1 MSEYLLMS
9 IKTKYEVK
17 IFNGTKT
24 YEFRRK
30 SIGEKNLNK
39 KVYIYSS
46 EVKREIVG
54 YVVFDEIL
62 CGSAEDLVIKTKYD
76 DMNGIVEYF
85 DGNDGYALH
94 IKEYYKFVK
103 PIKLKEIKC
112 EHDDFVIPQFYRYL
126 NDKESIYDKLINRN
140 IIHHMKLQSEY
151 FDYILYG
158 DKRYELRLNDE
169 KRRKIKFNDIIIFS
183 KDDASD
189 DKLVT
194 LVTGIIKR
202 NSFKD
207 IINEQLMSLLASEK
221 MEKEYLLNEL
231 DKFYSKEKQMKYGVL
246 AIRIEIMYHVSSKLD
261 KKLID
266 DIYDFTKN
274 IEKYYSDYKEW
285 FYDKHIRE
293 ENRKTIY
300 IKNNNLIG
308 VINLKKEEKKI
319 CTIYVKEEYRRSGFS
334 DILLEDAFKYLGTMK
349 PYITIHKDNLKYFK
363 DIIRRY
369 NWEKCGNINDEILFN
384 KEEL

>member
-39 KVYIYSS
+39 RVYIYSS

-62 CGSAEDLVIKTKYD
+62 SGSAEYLVNKTNYD
-76 DMNGIVEYF
+76 DMNGIIEYF
-85 DGNDGYALH
+85 DGSDGYALH
-94 IKEYYKFVK
+94 IREYYKFVR
-103 PIKLKEIKC
+103 PIKLNEIKN
-112 EHDDFVIPQFYRYL
+112 EHVDFVIPQFYRYL
-126 NDKESIYDKLINRN
+126 NVKESIYDKLINRN
-140 IIHHMKLQSEY
+140 VIHHMKLQSEY

-169 KRRKIKFNDIIIFS
+169 KRKKINYDDIIIFS
-183 KDDASD
+183 RDGVSD
-189 DKLVT
+189 DKLIT
-194 LVTGIIKR
+194 LVRGITKR
-202 NSFKD
+202 NSFD
-207 IINEQLMSLLASEK
+207 EIIDEQSMSLLASK
-221 MEKEYLLNEL
+221 DKKKEELLSEL

-246 AIRIEIMYHVSSKLD
+246 AIRIEIVYFIGSKLD

-266 DIYDFTKN
+266 DVYEFTKD

-285 FYDKHIRE
+285 FYNKHIKE
-293 ENRKTIY
+293 KNRKTIY
-300 IKNNNLIG
+300 IKNNCLIG
-308 VINLKKEEKKI
+308 IINLKKEEKKI
-319 CTIYVKEEYRRSGFS
+319 CTIYVKDEYRRNGIS
-334 DILLEDAFKYLGTMK
+334 DILLEEAFKYLGTMK

-363 DIIRRY
+363 DIIKRY
-369 NWEKCGNINDEILFN
+369 NWRKCGNINDEILFN